1 MYYTNGFDMQVILF
15 YLLIQARHVVEPRS
29 CKIPFVEVDTAVI
42 Q

>member
-1 MYYTNGFDMQVILF
+1 MRKRIAPY
-15 YLLIQARHVVEPRS
+15 IQTDVTCIVVELRS